1 MLMGWTEA
9 SWADDVNTWELAE
22 RRAQPISKPV
32 ESAEKEKK
40 LFAVVPLIID
50 WKFGMLL
57 EYITMS
63 NIILLAIFTN
73 MAHYDS
79 TI

>member
-9 SWADDVNTWELAE
+9 SWADDVNTSELAE

-40 LFAVVPLIID
+40 AFCCGSTHHWLKVWYVTWIYNHV
-50 WKFGMLL
+50 
-57 EYITMS
+57 EY
-63 NIILLAIFTN
+63 NFTRYI
-73 MAHYDS
+73 H
-79 TI
+79 